1 MRDPSNL
8 ICTDRNFVVWF
19 FSLARSSCPKC
30 PIDGKNIARY
40 TSFHDKCCEREVL
53 NLQCCCRYEDR
64 ECDWLGNFR
73 QLQVNSLLPA
83 LSGEGRRKVS
93 NCSLTWQAG
102 RANQEFFVARKAKR
116 QRNRIGKEVTNWRK
130 NEQNYYER
138 TYEGTN
144 ERTIAEESKARRHIN
159 YSN

>member
-1 MRDPSNL
+1 MLGHTGFTIPKSSCIRENQLQCSLPSLNL
-8 ICTDRNFVVWF
+8 LNFILRNASSGQLTCTDRNFVVSF
-19 FSLARSSCPKC
+19 RIFSFTRSSCPRC

-93 NCSLTWQAG
+93 NCSLT
-102 RANQEFFVARKAKR
+102 
-116 QRNRIGKEVTNWRK
+116 
-130 NEQNYYER
+130 
-138 TYEGTN
+138 
-144 ERTIAEESKARRHIN
+144 
-159 YSN
+159 